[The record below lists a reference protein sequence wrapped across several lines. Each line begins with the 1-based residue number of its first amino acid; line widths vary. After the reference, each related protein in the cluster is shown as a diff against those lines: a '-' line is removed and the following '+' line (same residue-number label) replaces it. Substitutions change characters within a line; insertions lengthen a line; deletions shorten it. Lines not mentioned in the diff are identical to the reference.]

1 MDKDKEK
8 EMFRELE
15 SEQYSCQNQEDMSEN
30 YLKTELF
37 NKLKSDPSI
46 FDFIQS
52 EILDGMWY
60 WDLEKSENEW
70 MSPKFWETLGY
81 DPRKMKHLARE
92 WQSIIFEEDLANA
105 IENFNKHCSD
115 PSVPYDQIVRYKHKN
130 GSTVWVKCR
139 GFAIRDENGKP
150 IRMLGTHINITTIKE
165 YQHELL
171 EAEWKFKALFEKGP
185 IGVAYHSMVYDDSGE
200 PMDYFFIEANEVYK
214 ELTGVDPIGKLV
226 TQAFPGI
233 EKDSFN
239 WIGTFGKVA
248 KTGESIQ
255 FQKYLES
262 NKRWYNCV
270 GYQYKQDHFVA
281 AFTEIT
287 NQKKAEEALTK
298 SESRYRQLLTNL
310 EAGVV
315 VHLPDTSICN
325 SNQKASEL
333 LGLSTDQMYGK
344 VAIDPEWMFIHEDG
358 TLLGLEEY
366 PVNRILTLK
375 KEIQNNVLGV
385 CHPDKEDIVWLM
397 VNGYPVFDNE
407 NSIAEVV
414 ISFIDVTERINSE
427 RSLQEKNDELA
438 ASNEEFEALNEELR
452 ITLEDFE
459 NVNKALAVAKKI
471 AEDANVS
478 KSQFLA
484 NMSHEIRTP
493 MNGYMGMIQ
502 LMQSTHLTAEQNEYL
517 DIAKSSA
524 DSLLALI
531 DDILDYSKIE
541 AGKMEL
547 DKRRFKLE
555 YLLSETLNLFKISII
570 KANLFIEVNID
581 KGVPEFFLG
590 DLFRIKQILSN
601 LIGNAIKFTKQ
612 GGVSLHIKAITEN
625 EGNNVL
631 LEFEVK
637 DTGIGIPADK
647 LECLFKRFSQVDNS
661 DTRAYGGSGLGLAI
675 CKGLVEKM
683 NGEIWVESNL
693 GIGSSFYFTCQLE
706 LGDVEIRQ
714 NRVNEER
721 VSIEHKKIKILLVED
736 DLISRTIIERYAMK
750 NSWEI
755 TNAVNGQNAIDSF
768 KQKKF
773 DIVLMDVQMPVLD
786 GYTATN
792 QIRAYEH
799 KRGQIARTPI
809 IALTAYTI
817 KGDRENC
824 LAAGMDDYLSKP
836 VDLKALNAM
845 ILKWTSEE
853 RQ

>member
-1 MDKDKEK
+1 M
-8 EMFRELE
+8 
-15 SEQYSCQNQEDMSEN
+15 N
-30 YLKTELF
+30 
-37 NKLKSDPSI
+37 
-46 FDFIQS
+46 
-52 EILDGMWY
+52 
-60 WDLEKSENEW
+60 
-70 MSPKFWETLGY
+70 
-81 DPRKMKHLARE
+81 
-92 WQSIIFEEDLANA
+92 
-105 IENFNKHCSD
+105 
-115 PSVPYDQIVRYKHKN
+115 
-130 GSTVWVKCR
+130 
-139 GFAIRDENGKP
+139 
-150 IRMLGTHINITTIKE
+150 
-165 YQHELL
+165 
-171 EAEWKFKALFEKGP
+171 
-185 IGVAYHSMVYDDSGE
+185 
-200 PMDYFFIEANEVYK
+200 
-214 ELTGVDPIGKLV
+214 
-226 TQAFPGI
+226 
-233 EKDSFN
+233 
-239 WIGTFGKVA
+239 
-248 KTGESIQ
+248 
-255 FQKYLES
+255 
-262 NKRWYNCV
+262 
-270 GYQYKQDHFVA
+270 
-281 AFTEIT
+281 
-287 NQKKAEEALTK
+287 
-298 SESRYRQLLTNL
+298 
-310 EAGVV
+310 
-315 VHLPDTSICN
+315 
-325 SNQKASEL
+325 
-333 LGLSTDQMYGK
+333 GK

-358 TLLGLEEY
+358 TPLGLEEY

-375 KEIQNNVLGV
+375 KEIQNNVFGV
-385 CHPDKEDIVWLM
+385 CHPDKVDIVWLL
-397 VNGYPVFDNE
+397 VNGYPVFDAD

-427 RSLQEKNDELA
+427 KALQEKNDELA

-452 ITLEDFE
+452 ITLEDLE
-459 NVNKALAVAKKI
+459 NVNKALAEAKKI

-555 YLLSETLNLFKISII
+555 YLVSETLNLFKIAIL
-570 KANLFIEVNID
+570 KAGLYIEVNID
-581 KGVPEFFLG
+581 KGVPGFFLG

-637 DTGIGIPADK
+637 DTGIGIPAEK
-647 LECLFKRFSQVDNS
+647 VECLFKRFSQVDNS

-683 NGEIWVESNL
+683 NGEIWVESTL
-693 GIGSSFYFTCQLE
+693 GKGSSFYFTCQLE

-714 NRVNEER
+714 NRVCEEK
-721 VSIEHKKIKILLVED
+721 VSMEHKKVKILLVED
-736 DLISRTIIERYAMK
+736 DLISRTIIERYATK
-750 NSWEI
+750 NNWEI
-755 TNAVNGQNAIDSF
+755 MKAFNGQDAIDNF
-768 KQKKF
+768 KQNKF
-773 DIVLMDVQMPVLD
+773 DIVLMDVQMPIMD

-792 QIRAYEH
+792 QIRAYE
-799 KRGQIARTPI
+799 RSIGQNNRTPI

-836 VDLKALNAM
+836 VDLKALYAK
-845 ILKWTSEE
+845 ILKWTSESE
-853 RQ
+853 D